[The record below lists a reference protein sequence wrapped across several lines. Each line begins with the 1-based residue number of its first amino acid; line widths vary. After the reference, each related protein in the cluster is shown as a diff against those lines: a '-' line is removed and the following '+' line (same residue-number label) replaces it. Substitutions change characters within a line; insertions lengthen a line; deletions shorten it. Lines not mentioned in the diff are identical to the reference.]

1 MREIK
6 VLVTVQVD
14 EDNPDM
20 KIDRETMEEA
30 AVEAIENAVRFAEN
44 AGFEHS
50 SAGELSVGFVD
61 AVLYESEDEDDEE
74 DD

>member
-1 MREIK
+1 MREIR

-14 EDNPDM
+14 EDDPDV

-30 AVEAIENAVRFAEN
+30 AVEAIENAVRFAES

-61 AVLYESEDEDDEE
+61 AVLYESEDDEDD
-74 DD
+74 D

>member
-14 EDNPDM
+14 EDDPDTQ
-20 KIDRETMEEA
+20 IDRETMEAA

-50 SAGELSVGFVD
+50 LAGELSVGFVD
-61 AVLYESEDEDDEE
+61 AVLYESEEDDE
-74 DD
+74 